1 MPTTLDDLRQE
12 HGEFTFPVRDE
23 YATAIPS
30 LDHQIGDVMEAYVD
44 LWGWKNHATRAAR
57 LDIASKALS
66 EGDGYQ
72 RKVTSFNDLTRAE
85 LIYIM
90 HWLEQTDLVA
100 ELKTQGWLPQPKPE
114 RILRLL
120 VEDDQRLGPRTKA
133 KLTEKYL
140 HGN

>member
-1 MPTTLDDLRQE
+1 MPSGL
-12 HGEFTFPVRDE
+12 P
-23 YATAIPS
+23 AC
-30 LDHQIGDVMEAYVD
+30 
-44 LWGWKNHATRAAR
+44 
-57 LDIASKALS
+57 DIASQALS

-90 HWLEQTDLVA
+90 HWLEQTDLID
-100 ELKTQGWLPQPKPE
+100 ELKAQGWLPQPKPE